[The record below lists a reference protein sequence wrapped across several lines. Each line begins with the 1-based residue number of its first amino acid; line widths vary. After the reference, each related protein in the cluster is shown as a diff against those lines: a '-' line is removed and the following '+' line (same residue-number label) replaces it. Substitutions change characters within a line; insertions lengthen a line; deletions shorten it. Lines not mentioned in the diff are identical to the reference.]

1 MPERRPLLAVLIDAD
16 NTSPKFAAA
25 IFEEIA
31 SFGEA
36 SVRRI
41 YGDFASP
48 QLGGWNRILLE
59 HGLNPQQS
67 PAYTTGKNSSDIA
80 LVIDAMDL
88 LHTGRFAGFVLVSSD
103 SDFTSLASR
112 IREQGLDVYGI
123 GQKKTP
129 DAFRRACKRF
139 IFVENLGGDLAD
151 AAPVPPTGG
160 AEVTPARVAVVQ
172 EANTKEQPSKVVPLV
187 ISAMNSIDPDGDW
200 FSMGQLGQ
208 YLVSANPEFDPRT
221 YGSAKLS
228 DLLRKTGRFQ
238 VTQRS
243 GSNHLDVR
251 RLD

>member
-1 MPERRPLLAVLIDAD
+1 MPEQRPLLAVLIDAD

-25 IFEEIA
+25 IFDEVA

-48 QLGGWNRILLE
+48 QLGGWNKILLE

-88 LHTGRFAGFVLVSSD
+88 LHTGRFQGFVLVSSD

-139 IFVENLGGDLAD
+139 IFVENLGAD
-151 AAPVPPTGG
+151 AVEPSAPTDTAAPAQRSNADGG
-160 AEVTPARVAVVQ
+160 NV
-172 EANTKEQPSKVVPLV
+172 KEPPSKVVPLV
-187 ISAMNSIDPDGDW
+187 IQAMNSIDPDGDW
-200 FSMGQLGQ
+200 YSLGQLGQ
-208 YLVSANPEFDPRT
+208 YMVSAHPEFDPRT

-228 DLLRKTGRFQ
+228 DLLRKSGRFE
-238 VTQRS
+238 VAQRQ
-243 GSNHLDVR
+243 GGNHLDVR

>member
-1 MPERRPLLAVLIDAD
+1 MPDKRPLLAVLIDAD
-16 NTSPKFAAA
+16 NTSPKHAAA
-25 IFEEIA
+25 IFEEVA

-41 YGDFASP
+41 YGDFSSP
-48 QLGGWNRILLE
+48 QLSGWNKILLE

-80 LVIDAMDL
+80 LVIDGMDL
-88 LHTGRFAGFVLVSSD
+88 LHTGRFEGFVLVSSD
-103 SDFTSLASR
+103 SDFTRLASR

-129 DAFRRACKRF
+129 DAFRKACKRF
-139 IFVENLGGDLAD
+139 IFVENLGSDTND
-151 AAPVPPTGG
+151 AGPAPTT
-160 AEVTPARVAVVQ
+160 APARPSTAQTDVAPDNG
-172 EANTKEQPSKVVPLV
+172 NTKEPPSKVIPLV
-187 ISAMNSIDPDGDW
+187 LAAMRSIDPDGDW
-200 FSMGQLGQ
+200 YTLGQLGQ

-228 DLLRKTGRFQ
+228 DLLRKSGRFE
-238 VTQRS
+238 VAQRQ
-243 GSNHLDVR
+243 GNHLDVR

>member
-1 MPERRPLLAVLIDAD
+1 MPDKRPLLAVLIDAD
-16 NTSPKFAAA
+16 NTSPKHAAA
-25 IFEEIA
+25 IFEEVA

-41 YGDFASP
+41 YGDFASN
-48 QLGGWNRILLE
+48 QLAGWNRVLLE

-88 LHTGRFAGFVLVSSD
+88 LHTDRFQGFVLVSSD
-103 SDFTSLASR
+103 SDFTSLAAR
-112 IREQGLDVYGI
+112 IREQGVDVYGI

-139 IFVENLGGDLAD
+139 IFVENLGD
-151 AAPVPPTGG
+151 ATDPAPVPSTNG
-160 AEVTPARVAVVQ
+160 VPAAKPDSNAKDAPHNVI
-172 EANTKEQPSKVVPLV
+172 PLV
-187 ISAMNSIDPDGDW
+187 LAAMRSIDPDADW
-200 FSMGQLGQ
+200 YTLGQLGQ

-221 YGSAKLS
+221 YGSPKLS
-228 DLLRKTGRFQ
+228 DLLKKAGRFE
-238 VTQRS
+238 VAQRQ
-243 GSNHLDVR
+243 GNHLEVR

>member
-1 MPERRPLLAVLIDAD
+1 MPEQRPLLAVLIDAD

-25 IFEEIA
+25 IFEEVA

-48 QLGGWNRILLE
+48 QLGGWNKILLE

-88 LHTGRFAGFVLVSSD
+88 LHTGRFQGFVLVSSD

-139 IFVENLGGDLAD
+139 IFVENLGAD
-151 AAPVPPTGG
+151 AVEPSAPTDT
-160 AEVTPARVAVVQ
+160 AAPAQRSNADGVNV
-172 EANTKEQPSKVVPLV
+172 KEPPSKVVPLV
-187 ISAMNSIDPDGDW
+187 IQAMNSIDPDGDW
-200 FSMGQLGQ
+200 YSLGQLGQ
-208 YLVSANPEFDPRT
+208 YMVSAHPEFDPRT

-228 DLLRKTGRFQ
+228 DLLRKSGRFE
-238 VTQRS
+238 VAQRQ
-243 GSNHLDVR
+243 GGNHLDVR

>member
-1 MPERRPLLAVLIDAD
+1 MPEQRPLLAVLIDAD

-25 IFEEIA
+25 IFEEVA

-48 QLGGWNRILLE
+48 QLNGWNKVLLE

-88 LHTGRFAGFVLVSSD
+88 LHTGRFQGFVLVSSD

-139 IFVENLGGDLAD
+139 IFVENLGTEAVEAP
-151 AAPVPPTGG
+151 AAVG
-160 AEVTPARVAVVQ
+160 AEPQLPRPQVT
-172 EANTKEQPSKVVPLV
+172 EANGKEHPSKVVPLV

-200 FSMGQLGQ
+200 FSLGQLGQ
-208 YLVSANPEFDPRT
+208 YLVSANPEFDPRN

-228 DLLRKTGRFQ
+228 DLLRKSGRFE
-238 VTQRS
+238 VAQRQ
-243 GSNHLDVR
+243 GGNHLDVR

>member
-1 MPERRPLLAVLIDAD
+1 MPEQRPLLAVLIDAD

-25 IFEEIA
+25 IFEEVA

-41 YGDFASP
+41 YGDFSSP
-48 QLGGWNRILLE
+48 QLGGWNKILLE

-88 LHTGRFAGFVLVSSD
+88 LHTGRFQGFVLVSSD

-139 IFVENLGGDLAD
+139 IFVENLGAD
-151 AAPVPPTGG
+151 TTDPVPAAPGEAAAPRP
-160 AEVTPARVAVVQ
+160 AQPSEV
-172 EANTKEQPSKVVPLV
+172 NTKEQPSKVVPLV

-200 FSMGQLGQ
+200 FSLGQLGQ

-228 DLLRKTGRFQ
+228 DLLRKSGRFE
-238 VTQRS
+238 VAQRQ
-243 GSNHLDVR
+243 GGNHLDVR

>member
-1 MPERRPLLAVLIDAD
+1 MPEQRPLLAVLIDAD

-25 IFEEIA
+25 IFEEVA

-48 QLGGWNRILLE
+48 QLGGWNKILLE

-88 LHTGRFAGFVLVSSD
+88 LHTGRFQGFVLVSSD

-139 IFVENLGGDLAD
+139 IFVENLGSDAVEASALSDASAPAPRSSGD
-151 AAPVPPTGG
+151 GG
-160 AEVTPARVAVVQ
+160 NA
-172 EANTKEQPSKVVPLV
+172 KEQPSKVVPLV
-187 ISAMNSIDPDGDW
+187 IQAMNSIDPDGDW
-200 FSMGQLGQ
+200 YSLGQLGQ
-208 YLVSANPEFDPRT
+208 YMVSAHPEFDPRT

-228 DLLRKTGRFQ
+228 DLLRKSGRFE
-238 VTQRS
+238 VAQRQ
-243 GSNHLDVR
+243 GGNHLDVR

>member
-1 MPERRPLLAVLIDAD
+1 MPEQRPLLAVLIDAD

-25 IFEEIA
+25 IFEEVA

-48 QLGGWNRILLE
+48 QLGGWNKVLLE

-88 LHTGRFAGFVLVSSD
+88 LHTGRFQGFVLVSSD

-139 IFVENLGGDLAD
+139 IFVENLGTEAVE
-151 AAPVPPTGG
+151 APVVAG
-160 AEVTPARVAVVQ
+160 AEPQAPRPQAG
-172 EANTKEQPSKVVPLV
+172 EGNGKEHPSKVVPLV
-187 ISAMNSIDPDGDW
+187 ITAMNSIDPDGDW
-200 FSMGQLGQ
+200 YSLGQLGQ

-228 DLLRKTGRFQ
+228 DLLRKSGRFE
-238 VTQRS
+238 VAQRQ
-243 GSNHLDVR
+243 GGNHLDVR

>member
-1 MPERRPLLAVLIDAD
+1 MPEKRPLLAVLIDAD
-16 NTSPKFAAA
+16 NTSPKFATA
-25 IFEEIA
+25 IFEEVA

-48 QLGGWNRILLE
+48 QLGGWNKVLME

-88 LHTGRFAGFVLVSSD
+88 LHTGRFQGFVLVSSD

-139 IFVENLGGDLAD
+139 IFVENLGAD
-151 AAPVPPTGG
+151 AVEQAVQSDASQPAPRSNGDGG
-160 AEVTPARVAVVQ
+160 NV
-172 EANTKEQPSKVVPLV
+172 KEQPSKVVPLV
-187 ISAMNSIDPDGDW
+187 IQAMNSIDPDGDW
-200 FSMGQLGQ
+200 YSLGQLGQ
-208 YLVSANPEFDPRT
+208 YMVSAHPEFDPRT

-228 DLLRKTGRFQ
+228 DLLRKSGRFE
-238 VTQRS
+238 VAQRQ
-243 GSNHLDVR
+243 GGNHLDVR

>member
-1 MPERRPLLAVLIDAD
+1 MPDRRPLLAVLIDAD

-25 IFEEIA
+25 IFEEVA

-48 QLGGWNRILLE
+48 QLGGWNKVLLE

-88 LHTGRFAGFVLVSSD
+88 LHTGRFQGFVLVSSD

-139 IFVENLGGDLAD
+139 IFVENLGSD
-151 AAPVPPTGG
+151 G
-160 AEVTPARVAVVQ
+160 AEPVAEGVPSTRAPQVS

-200 FSMGQLGQ
+200 FSLGQLGQ

-228 DLLRKTGRFQ
+228 DLLRKSGRFE
-238 VTQRS
+238 VAQRQ
-243 GSNHLDVR
+243 GGNHLDVR

>member
-1 MPERRPLLAVLIDAD
+1 MPEQRPLLAVLIDAD

-25 IFEEIA
+25 IFDEVA

-48 QLGGWNRILLE
+48 QLGGWNKVLLE

-88 LHTGRFAGFVLVSSD
+88 VHTGRFQGFVLVSSD

-139 IFVENLGGDLAD
+139 IFVENLGAD
-151 AAPVPPTGG
+151 AVEQTAPSDAGVPAPRSNGDGG
-160 AEVTPARVAVVQ
+160 NA
-172 EANTKEQPSKVVPLV
+172 KEPPSKVVPLV
-187 ISAMNSIDPDGDW
+187 IQAMNSIDPDGDW
-200 FSMGQLGQ
+200 YSLGQLGQ
-208 YLVSANPEFDPRT
+208 YMVSAHPEFDART

-228 DLLRKTGRFQ
+228 DLLRKSGRFE
-238 VTQRS
+238 VAQRQ
-243 GSNHLDVR
+243 GGNHLDVR

>member
-1 MPERRPLLAVLIDAD
+1 MHEKRPLLAVLIDAD
-16 NTSPKFAAA
+16 NTSPKFATA
-25 IFEEIA
+25 IFEEVA

-48 QLGGWNRILLE
+48 QLGGWNKVLME

-88 LHTGRFAGFVLVSSD
+88 LHTGRFQGFVLVSSD

-139 IFVENLGGDLAD
+139 IFVENLGTDAVEQAVQSDASQPAPRSNGD
-151 AAPVPPTGG
+151 GG
-160 AEVTPARVAVVQ
+160 NV
-172 EANTKEQPSKVVPLV
+172 KEQPSKVVPLV
-187 ISAMNSIDPDGDW
+187 IQAMNSIDPDGDW
-200 FSMGQLGQ
+200 YSLGQLGQ
-208 YLVSANPEFDPRT
+208 YMVSAHPEFDPRT

-228 DLLRKTGRFQ
+228 DLLRKSGRFE
-238 VTQRS
+238 VAQRQ
-243 GSNHLDVR
+243 GGNHLDVR

>member
-1 MPERRPLLAVLIDAD
+1 MPEQRPLLAVLIDAD

-25 IFEEIA
+25 IFEEVA

-48 QLGGWNRILLE
+48 QLGGWNKILLE

-88 LHTGRFAGFVLVSSD
+88 LHTGRFQGFVLVSSD

-139 IFVENLGGDLAD
+139 IFVENLGAD
-151 AAPVPPTGG
+151 TVDPTSQAPG
-160 AEVTPARVAVVQ
+160 
-172 EANTKEQPSKVVPLV
+172 EATAPRAPQSTESNTKEQPSKVVPLV

-200 FSMGQLGQ
+200 YSLGQLGQ

-228 DLLRKTGRFQ
+228 DLLRKSGRFE
-238 VTQRS
+238 VTQRQ
-243 GSNHLDVR
+243 GGNHLDVR

>member
-1 MPERRPLLAVLIDAD
+1 MPEQRPLLAVLIDAD

-25 IFEEIA
+25 IFEEVA

-48 QLGGWNRILLE
+48 QLGGWNKILLE

-67 PAYTTGKNSSDIA
+67 PAYTMGKNSSDIA

-88 LHTGRFAGFVLVSSD
+88 LHTGRFQGFVLVSSD

-139 IFVENLGGDLAD
+139 IFVENLGSDAVEASAPSDASAPAPRSNGD
-151 AAPVPPTGG
+151 GG
-160 AEVTPARVAVVQ
+160 NA
-172 EANTKEQPSKVVPLV
+172 KEQPSKVVPLV
-187 ISAMNSIDPDGDW
+187 IQAMNSIDPDGDW
-200 FSMGQLGQ
+200 YSLGQLGQ
-208 YLVSANPEFDPRT
+208 YMVSAHPEFDPRT

-228 DLLRKTGRFQ
+228 DLLRKSGRFE
-238 VTQRS
+238 VAQRQ
-243 GSNHLDVR
+243 GGNHLDVR

>member
-1 MPERRPLLAVLIDAD
+1 MPEKRPLLAVLIDAD
-16 NTSPKFAAA
+16 NTSPKHAAA
-25 IFEEIA
+25 IFEEVA

-48 QLGGWNRILLE
+48 QLSGWNRVLLE

-88 LHTGRFAGFVLVSSD
+88 LHADRFEGFVLVSSD

-139 IFVENLGGDLAD
+139 IFVENLGGDQTEAAA
-151 AAPVPPTGG
+151 AAPGE
-160 AEVTPARVAVVQ
+160 AQTPRNAPS
-172 EANTKEQPSKVVPLV
+172 ENNTKEPPSKVVPLV
-187 ISAMNSIDPDGDW
+187 ISAMNAIDPDGDW
-200 FSMGQLGQ
+200 YSLGQLGQ

-228 DLLRKTGRFQ
+228 DLLRKSGRFE
-238 VTQRS
+238 VAQRQ
-243 GSNHLDVR
+243 GGNHLDVR

>member
-1 MPERRPLLAVLIDAD
+1 MPEQRPLLAVLIDAD

-25 IFEEIA
+25 IFEEVA

-48 QLGGWNRILLE
+48 QLGGWNKVLLE

-88 LHTGRFAGFVLVSSD
+88 LHTGRFQGFVLVSSD
-103 SDFTSLASR
+103 SDFTSLAAR
-112 IREQGLDVYGI
+112 IREQGVDVFGI

-139 IFVENLGGDLAD
+139 IFVENIGD
-151 AAPVPPTGG
+151 
-160 AEVTPARVAVVQ
+160 TPAIGEVPAADTPATPSAADPRP
-172 EANTKEQPSKVVPLV
+172 EPGGKESAHDAIPLV
-187 ISAMNSIDPDGDW
+187 LAAMRSIDPDADW
-200 FSMGQLGQ
+200 YTLGQLGQ
-208 YLVSANPEFDPRT
+208 YLVSATPDFDPRT
-221 YGSAKLS
+221 YGSPKLS
-228 DLLRKTGRFQ
+228 DLLKKSGRFE
-238 VTQRS
+238 VKQRQ
-243 GSNHLDVR
+243 GNHLEVR

>member
-1 MPERRPLLAVLIDAD
+1 MPEQRPLLAVLIDAD

-25 IFEEIA
+25 IFEEVA

-41 YGDFASP
+41 YGDFSSP
-48 QLGGWNRILLE
+48 QLGGWNKILLE

-88 LHTGRFAGFVLVSSD
+88 LHTGRFQGFVLVSSD

-139 IFVENLGGDLAD
+139 IFVENLGAD
-151 AAPVPPTGG
+151 TTDPVPAAPGEAAAPR
-160 AEVTPARVAVVQ
+160 PAQ
-172 EANTKEQPSKVVPLV
+172 PSEINTKEQPSKVVPLV

-200 FSMGQLGQ
+200 FSLGQLGQ

-228 DLLRKTGRFQ
+228 DLLRKSGRFE
-238 VTQRS
+238 VAQRQ
-243 GSNHLDVR
+243 GGNHLDVR

>member
-16 NTSPKFAAA
+16 NTSPKFATA
-25 IFEEIA
+25 IFEEVA

-88 LHTGRFAGFVLVSSD
+88 LHTGRFQGFVLVSSD

-139 IFVENLGGDLAD
+139 IFVENLGAD
-151 AAPVPPTGG
+151 VAEPAVEGTQPPR
-160 AEVTPARVAVVQ
+160 AQPAT

-200 FSMGQLGQ
+200 FSLGQLGQ

-228 DLLRKTGRFQ
+228 DLLRKSGRFE
-238 VTQRS
+238 VSQRQ
-243 GSNHLDVR
+243 GGNHLDVR

>member
-1 MPERRPLLAVLIDAD
+1 MPEQRPLLAVLIDAD

-25 IFEEIA
+25 IFEEVA

-48 QLGGWNRILLE
+48 QLGGWNKILLE

-88 LHTGRFAGFVLVSSD
+88 LHTGRFQGFVLVSSD

-139 IFVENLGGDLAD
+139 IFVENLGAD
-151 AAPVPPTGG
+151 TVDPTPQAPGEATAPRAPQS
-160 AEVTPARVAVVQ
+160 AES
-172 EANTKEQPSKVVPLV
+172 NTKEQPSKVVPLV

-200 FSMGQLGQ
+200 YSLGQLGQ

-228 DLLRKTGRFQ
+228 DLLRKSGRFE
-238 VTQRS
+238 VTQRQ
-243 GSNHLDVR
+243 GGNHLDVR

>member
-1 MPERRPLLAVLIDAD
+1 MPEKRPLLAVLIDAD

-25 IFEEIA
+25 IFEEVA

-36 SVRRI
+36 SVRRL

-48 QLGGWNRILLE
+48 QLGGWNKILLE

-88 LHTGRFAGFVLVSSD
+88 LHTGRFQGFVLVSSD

-139 IFVENLGGDLAD
+139 IFVENLGAD
-151 AAPVPPTGG
+151 TPDPVIANG
-160 AEVTPARVAVVQ
+160 AEPQAPRPAAS
-172 EANTKEQPSKVVPLV
+172 ESNTKEQPSKVVPLV
-187 ISAMNSIDPDGDW
+187 IQAMKSIDPDGDW
-200 FSMGQLGQ
+200 YSLGQLGQ
-208 YLVSANPEFDPRT
+208 YLVSANPEFDART

-228 DLLRKTGRFQ
+228 DLLRKTGRFE
-238 VTQRS
+238 VAQRQ
-243 GSNHLDVR
+243 GGNHLDVR

>member
-1 MPERRPLLAVLIDAD
+1 MPEKRPLLAVLIDAD
-16 NTSPKFAAA
+16 NTSPKFATA
-25 IFEEIA
+25 IFEEVA

-48 QLGGWNRILLE
+48 QLGGWNKVLME

-88 LHTGRFAGFVLVSSD
+88 LHTGRFQGFVLVSSD

-139 IFVENLGGDLAD
+139 IFVENLGTDAVEQAVQSDASQPAPRSNGD
-151 AAPVPPTGG
+151 GG
-160 AEVTPARVAVVQ
+160 NV
-172 EANTKEQPSKVVPLV
+172 KEQPSKVVPLV
-187 ISAMNSIDPDGDW
+187 IQAMNSIDPDGDW
-200 FSMGQLGQ
+200 YSLGQLGQ
-208 YLVSANPEFDPRT
+208 YMVSAHPEFDPRT

-228 DLLRKTGRFQ
+228 DLLRKSGRFE
-238 VTQRS
+238 VAQRQ
-243 GSNHLDVR
+243 GGNHLDVR

>member
-1 MPERRPLLAVLIDAD
+1 MPEQRPLLAVLIDAD

-25 IFEEIA
+25 IFEEVA

-48 QLGGWNRILLE
+48 QLNGWNKVLLE

-88 LHTGRFAGFVLVSSD
+88 LHTGRFQGFVLVSSD

-139 IFVENLGGDLAD
+139 IFVENLGADLPEPVVEGAQPTR
-151 AAPVPPTGG
+151 APQAT
-160 AEVTPARVAVVQ
+160 

-187 ISAMNSIDPDGDW
+187 IQAMNSIDPDGDW
-200 FSMGQLGQ
+200 YSLGQLGQ

-228 DLLRKTGRFQ
+228 DLLRKSGRFE
-238 VTQRS
+238 VAQRQ
-243 GSNHLDVR
+243 GGNHLDVR

>member
-1 MPERRPLLAVLIDAD
+1 MPEQRPLLAVLIDAD

-25 IFEEIA
+25 IFEEVA

-48 QLGGWNRILLE
+48 QLNGWNKVLLE

-88 LHTGRFAGFVLVSSD
+88 LHTGRFQGFVLVSSD

-139 IFVENLGGDLAD
+139 IFVENLGTDLPEPVVEGAQPTR
-151 AAPVPPTGG
+151 APQ
-160 AEVTPARVAVVQ
+160 VT

-187 ISAMNSIDPDGDW
+187 IQAMNSIDPDGDW
-200 FSMGQLGQ
+200 YSLGQLGQ

-228 DLLRKTGRFQ
+228 DLLRKSGRFE
-238 VTQRS
+238 VAQRQ
-243 GSNHLDVR
+243 GGNHLDVR

>member
-1 MPERRPLLAVLIDAD
+1 MPEKRPLLAVLIDAD
-16 NTSPKFAAA
+16 NTSPKFATA
-25 IFEEIA
+25 IFEEVA

-48 QLGGWNRILLE
+48 QLGGWNKVLME

-88 LHTGRFAGFVLVSSD
+88 LHTGRFQGFVLVSSD

-139 IFVENLGGDLAD
+139 IFVENLGTDAVEQAVQSDASQPAPRSNGD
-151 AAPVPPTGG
+151 GG
-160 AEVTPARVAVVQ
+160 NV
-172 EANTKEQPSKVVPLV
+172 KEQPSKVMPLV
-187 ISAMNSIDPDGDW
+187 IQAMNSIDPDGDW
-200 FSMGQLGQ
+200 YSLGQLGQ
-208 YLVSANPEFDPRT
+208 YMVSAHPEFDPRT

-228 DLLRKTGRFQ
+228 DLLRKSGRFE
-238 VTQRS
+238 VAQRQ
-243 GSNHLDVR
+243 GGNHLDVR

>member
-1 MPERRPLLAVLIDAD
+1 MPEQRPLLAVLIDAD

-25 IFEEIA
+25 IFEEVA

-48 QLGGWNRILLE
+48 QLGGWNKILLE

-88 LHTGRFAGFVLVSSD
+88 LHTGRFQGFVLVSSD

-139 IFVENLGGDLAD
+139 IFVENLGSDAVEASALSDASAPAPRSNGD
-151 AAPVPPTGG
+151 GG
-160 AEVTPARVAVVQ
+160 NA
-172 EANTKEQPSKVVPLV
+172 KEQPSKVVPLV
-187 ISAMNSIDPDGDW
+187 IQAMNSIDPDGDW
-200 FSMGQLGQ
+200 YSLGQLGQ
-208 YLVSANPEFDPRT
+208 YMVSAHPEFDPRT

-228 DLLRKTGRFQ
+228 DLLRKSGRFE
-238 VTQRS
+238 VAQRQ
-243 GSNHLDVR
+243 GGNHLDVR

>member
-1 MPERRPLLAVLIDAD
+1 MPEQRPLLAVLIDAD

-25 IFEEIA
+25 IFEEVA

-48 QLGGWNRILLE
+48 QLGGWNKILLE

-88 LHTGRFAGFVLVSSD
+88 LHTGRFQGFVLVSSD

-139 IFVENLGGDLAD
+139 IFVENLGSDAVEASAPSDASGPAPRSNGD
-151 AAPVPPTGG
+151 GG
-160 AEVTPARVAVVQ
+160 NA
-172 EANTKEQPSKVVPLV
+172 KEQPSKVVPLV
-187 ISAMNSIDPDGDW
+187 IQAMNSIDPDGDW
-200 FSMGQLGQ
+200 YSLGQLGQ
-208 YLVSANPEFDPRT
+208 YMVSAHPEFDPRT

-228 DLLRKTGRFQ
+228 DLLRKSGRFE
-238 VTQRS
+238 VAQRQ
-243 GSNHLDVR
+243 GGNHLDVR

>member
-1 MPERRPLLAVLIDAD
+1 MPEKRPLLAVLIDAD

-25 IFEEIA
+25 IFEEVA

-41 YGDFASP
+41 YGDFGSP
-48 QLGGWNRILLE
+48 QLGGWNKILLE

-88 LHTGRFAGFVLVSSD
+88 LHTGRFQGFVLVSSD

-139 IFVENLGGDLAD
+139 IFVENLGTDTTEPIT
-151 AAPVPPTGG
+151 AAPGEAAAPRP
-160 AEVTPARVAVVQ
+160 AQPSEV
-172 EANTKEQPSKVVPLV
+172 NTKEQPSKVVPLV

-200 FSMGQLGQ
+200 YSLGQLGQ

-228 DLLRKTGRFQ
+228 DLLRKSGRFE
-238 VTQRS
+238 VAQRQ
-243 GSNHLDVR
+243 GGNHLDVR

>member
-1 MPERRPLLAVLIDAD
+1 MPEQRPLLAVLIDAD

-25 IFEEIA
+25 IFEEVA

-48 QLGGWNRILLE
+48 QLGGWNKVLLE

-88 LHTGRFAGFVLVSSD
+88 LHTGRFQGFVLVSSD

-139 IFVENLGGDLAD
+139 IFVENLGTEAVEAP
-151 AAPVPPTGG
+151 AAAG
-160 AEVTPARVAVVQ
+160 AEPQAPRPQVT
-172 EANTKEQPSKVVPLV
+172 EANGKEHPSKVVPLV
-187 ISAMNSIDPDGDW
+187 ITAMNSIDPDGDW
-200 FSMGQLGQ
+200 YSLGQLGQ

-228 DLLRKTGRFQ
+228 DLLRKSGRFE
-238 VTQRS
+238 VAQRQ
-243 GSNHLDVR
+243 GGNHLDVR

>member
-1 MPERRPLLAVLIDAD
+1 MPEQRPLLAVLIDAD

-25 IFEEIA
+25 IFEEVA

-48 QLGGWNRILLE
+48 QLGGWNKVLLE

-88 LHTGRFAGFVLVSSD
+88 LHTNRFQGFVLVSSD

-139 IFVENLGGDLAD
+139 IFVENLG
-151 AAPVPPTGG
+151 
-160 AEVTPARVAVVQ
+160 AEVTETAAPDPAEPLAPRTNG
-172 EANTKEQPSKVVPLV
+172 EAGASGKEHPSKVVPLV
-187 ISAMNSIDPDGDW
+187 IQAMNSIDPDGDW
-200 FSMGQLGQ
+200 FSLGQLGQ
-208 YLVSANPEFDPRT
+208 YLVSANPEFDPRN

-228 DLLRKTGRFQ
+228 DLLRKSGRFE
-238 VTQRS
+238 VSQRQ
-243 GSNHLDVR
+243 GGNHLDVR